1 MPSTEKNVSSNNVFT
16 NVIKYVLFLIN
27 YLYAKFVLLVDP
39 LVKMI
44 NPEPEVDYTQF
55 DTFDKD
61 ELVRYVN
68 KMKPASFDYT
78 KDMFDDVEV
87 TSSKLHT
94 NLIELVEK
102 LTKKFKNTGK
112 TKKSGKRSRPKLLF
126 AKWDLIKDYEETEK
140 VNDNE
145 FISNYIE
152 NPKHKFNTG
161 VIDKTEYMNSFAPD
175 KYSKDMMQVSKKLLE
190 SLPPYYLNKV
200 LSFYNSSLLK
210 GAEPMYCF
218 GRMAFAHKK
227 GDKNDLGNYRKI
239 TTVPN
244 LVNHFHRII
253 GFRIKEYMEKNNYF
267 DTTIQKAGIAGCSY
281 GLFEQVFKVRSVI
294 KDAHKYKKSAC
305 VLFVDLKSAFDS
317 IDRDRIYEVL
327 AEYNVDKNVINYLRG
342 FYDNLQYCLIAGR
355 KTSELK
361 KWKSGLIQGCSLSP
375 TLFTIC
381 MNYVL
386 SYINKTSLEED
397 GYKLSNSTVQLLFL
411 AFMDDI
417 CITTKDVESMG
428 DVYEEFIQQ
437 CNMLGLDVNMKKCVM
452 MMINDDKEVPEI
464 LKSMP
469 QKDEVTYLGNIITKD
484 GSAQTNYDNVKGDIY
499 GKLGKV
505 KFSKRVDKANMFS
518 ELFPSIK
525 KSLLKLYDVDE
536 EDVLKVQYMI
546 QKSLEEMDIDYKK
559 YNLDIS
565 AARSH
570 ILKTTE
576 DGVIKDIPEK
586 LNNVKKCDKKPTDL
600 DLHDLKD
607 FYKSMIENPENDDKK
622 D

>member
-1 MPSTEKNVSSNNVFT
+1 MPCTEDNSSSNNVFT
-16 NVIKYVLFLIN
+16 NVITYVLFLID
-27 YLYAKFVLLVDP
+27 YLYTRFVLLVDP

-44 NPEPEVDYTQF
+44 KPEPVIDYTELDNF
-55 DTFDKD
+55 NKD
-61 ELVRYVN
+61 ELVKYVN
-68 KMKPASFDYT
+68 TMKSANFDYT
-78 KDMFDDVEV
+78 KDMFDDVEI
-87 TSSKLHT
+87 TSSKLHS
-94 NLIELVEK
+94 NLIEMVEK
-102 LTKKFKNTGK
+102 LTRKFKMNNTQ
-112 TKKSGKRSRPKLLF
+112 TKSKKRSRSKLYF
-126 AKWDLIKDYEETEK
+126 AKWDLMKDYEETEK
-140 VNDNE
+140 VNENE

-152 NPKHKFNTG
+152 NPSHKFKTG
-161 VIDKTEYMNSFAPD
+161 VIDKTEYQNSFASD
-175 KYSKDMMQVSKKLLE
+175 KYNKDMMQVSKKLLE

-200 LSFYNSSLLK
+200 LSFYNTSLQK
-210 GAEPMYCF
+210 GANPMYCF

-227 GDKNDLGNYRKI
+227 GDKNDIGNYRKI

-244 LVNHFHRII
+244 LINHLHRII
-253 GFRIKEYMEKNNYF
+253 GFRIKEYMENNKYF

-294 KDAHKYKKSAC
+294 KDAHTYKKSAC

-317 IDRDRIYEVL
+317 IDRERIYEVL
-327 AEYNVDKNVINYLRG
+327 TEYSIDKNIINYIKS

-397 GYKLSNSTVQLLFL
+397 GYKLSNSTVQMLFL

-437 CNMLGLDVNMKKCVM
+437 CNMLGLDVNMKKCVLM
-452 MMINDDKEVPEI
+452 RINDEKELPAI
-464 LKSMP
+464 LKNMP
-469 QKDEVTYLGNIITKD
+469 EKDEITYLGNIITKD
-484 GSAQTNYDNVKGDIY
+484 GSSKTNYENVKGDIY

-505 KFSKRVDKANMFS
+505 KFSKREDKANMFS

-570 ILKTTE
+570 ILKTSD
-576 DGVIKDIPEK
+576 DGVINDIPKK
-586 LNNVKKCDKKPTDL
+586 LNNIKKCDKKPTDL

-607 FYKSMIENPENDDKK
+607 FYKSLIENPENDEKN
-622 D
+622 